1 MNSSFWTRVISQ
13 QGFCAVEIKPSPF
26 TKLSDDAADNPVQNA
41 DFSMSIMANPMGL
54 SEQMPR
60 VALNLWPNLL
70 SFVPVLSTRPL
81 PNGSLPGPLILR
93 RRNARFSLSVL
104 GTLLFLGP

>member
-1 MNSSFWTRVISQ
+1 LDARDLSARLLRYRDQAIAIRQIERRSSRQ
-13 QGFCAVEIKPSPF
+13 
-26 TKLSDDAADNPVQNA
+26 LVQNA
-41 DFSMSIMANPMGL
+41 DFSMSILANPMGL
-54 SEQMPR
+54 IERTPR

-93 RRNARFSLSVL
+93 RRNALAFGPGHPPLF
-104 GTLLFLGP
+104 GTLNVFP